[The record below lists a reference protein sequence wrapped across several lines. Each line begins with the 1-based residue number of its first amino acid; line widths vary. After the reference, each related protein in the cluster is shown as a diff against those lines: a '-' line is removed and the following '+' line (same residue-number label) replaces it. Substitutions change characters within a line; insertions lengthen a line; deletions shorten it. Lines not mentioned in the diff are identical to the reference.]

1 MWTLDLQ
8 AHKVIFVLVNHRSE
22 NFGGTQRT
30 EGQESGEKG
39 EGGVV

>member
-1 MWTLDLQ
+1 MGPGLTNTQ
-8 AHKVIFVLVNHRSE
+8 SHICFGEHRSE

-39 EGGVV
+39 ERGVV